1 MLSQLFETLIV
12 SLINL
17 FSRNPRR
24 AGAKRRGGL
33 LSRLM
38 RRGAAPAAAKPDALP
53 ADPPVVIGD
62 VVPSAREALRQP
74 RTDRREAA
82 LSSDERKKHVYVTGG
97 TGAGKTNLLLNMI
110 DADVAAGRGIGFLR
124 RPGGHGRPRPRPAR
138 GPVRAGGA
146 GCDRLLL
153 VDLRSPPAGSGLD
166 YVVGLDPLS
175 QGSDP
180 YSQVAFVMDVL
191 RQQFG
196 GSLGC
201 QTEELLRNVL
211 LAMALSPDRP
221 PLADVE
227 LFLASPEARGA
238 LLQGVEDRGVL
249 RFFARFN
256 ALADTRQWISPVMN
270 KLTPML
276 SLPALRR
283 FLGDPCSVS
292 LRDFLDSRPDPILV
306 VALAADEIHGAAAL
320 AGTLLVSA
328 VASAIMRSGRKAAAP
343 FFLFLDEFQNLAA
356 GSSEKFEELISESRR
371 YGMSLTL
378 SHQSTS
384 QLEPR
389 LRVLIRNVISTHVVL
404 ATGGVDSDLLAGE
417 MSGDEPKAVMKQIL
431 LSQKPGEAVLTR
443 RGLPTERIKTRYAP
457 DPPVAE
463 AAVRAL
469 RLACLRRHGRP
480 VAEVEADMREREAR
494 FLPPVAAP
502 LLTVPA
508 PQSGEKQAVGKQSGG
523 PGKTPRKP
531 PSTDQYEVRD
541 HDE

>member
-12 SLINL
+12 SMINL

-24 AGAKRRGGL
+24 AGAKRPGGL
-33 LSRLM
+33 LSRLL

-74 RTDRREAA
+74 RTDRREAS

-97 TGAGKTNLLLNMI
+97 TGAGKTTLLLNMI
-110 DADVAAGRGIGFLR
+110 DADVAAGRGIGFFDVRTDMADRILCR
-124 RPGGHGRPRPRPAR
+124 LAAR
-138 GPVRAGGA
+138 YAPEELA
-146 GCDRLLL
+146 DRLLL
-153 VDLRSPPAGSGLD
+153 IDLRSPPAGSGLD

-175 QGSDP
+175 QGSNP

-191 RQQFG
+191 RQQFD

-201 QTEELLRNVL
+201 QTEELLRSVL
-211 LAMALSPDRP
+211 LAMALSPARP
-221 PLADVE
+221 PLADIE
-227 LFLASPEARGA
+227 LFLASPEAREV

-249 RFFARFN
+249 RFFARFD

-276 SLPALRR
+276 SLPTLRR
-283 FLGDPCSVS
+283 FLGDGRSVS
-292 LRDFLDSRPDPILV
+292 LRDFLDSRPDPILI

-443 RGLPTERIKTRYAP
+443 RGLPTERIRTRYAP

-480 VAEVEADMREREAR
+480 AAEVEADMREREAR

-502 LLTVPA
+502 PLAAPA
-508 PQSGEKQAVGKQSGG
+508 LRSGEKQAGGKQSGR